1 MKNKITSI
9 CIVIS
14 FIICIIITG
23 INNMSAK
30 FERTEVIDFVDSA
43 VMTMNNCSQTDNN
56 HWKCEDEYYTTYVTK
71 GSSDEGAKFE
81 FSTFYKSENIP
92 TSHVKVTSKHIS
104 IEYGSY
110 KKYVSVSNDVISRY
124 LLWNGNK

>member
-9 CIVIS
+9 CI
-14 FIICIIITG
+14 IIFFIITG
-23 INNMSAK
+23 ITIMAAK
-30 FERTEVIDFVDSA
+30 FERTEAIDFVDSA
-43 VMTMNNCSQTDNN
+43 VMMMNNCSQTDNN
-56 HWKCEDEYYTTYVTK
+56 HWKCDDQFSTTYVTK

-81 FSTFYKSENIP
+81 YTTFYKSENIP
-92 TSHVKVTSKHIS
+92 TSHVKVTSKHIT

>member
-9 CIVIS
+9 CI
-14 FIICIIITG
+14 IIFFIITG
-23 INNMSAK
+23 ITIMASK
-30 FERTEVIDFVDSA
+30 FERTEAIDFVDSA
-43 VMTMNNCSQTDNN
+43 VMMMSNCSQTDNN
-56 HWKCEDEYYTTYVTK
+56 HWKCEDQFSTSYVTK

-81 FSTFYKSENIP
+81 YTTFYKSENIP
-92 TSHVKVTSKHIS
+92 TSHVKVTSKHIT

>member
-9 CIVIS
+9 CI
-14 FIICIIITG
+14 IIFFIITG
-23 INNMSAK
+23 ITIMAAK
-30 FERTEVIDFVDSA
+30 FERTEAIDFVDSA
-43 VMTMNNCSQTDNN
+43 VMMMSNCSQTDNN
-56 HWKCEDEYYTTYVTK
+56 HWKCEDQFSTSYVTK

-81 FSTFYKSENIP
+81 YTTFYKSENIP
-92 TSHVKVTSKHIS
+92 TSHVKVTSKHIT

>member
-9 CIVIS
+9 CI
-14 FIICIIITG
+14 IIFFIITG
-23 INNMSAK
+23 ITIMASK
-30 FERTEVIDFVDSA
+30 FEREDAIDYVDNS
-43 VMTMNNCSQTDNN
+43 VMTMNNCSQTDNS
-56 HWKCEDEYYTTYVTK
+56 HWKCEDEYSTTYVTK

-81 FSTFYKSENIP
+81 YTTFYNSKNIP
-92 TSHVKVTSKHIS
+92 TTHVKVTSKHIS

-110 KKYVSVSNDVISRY
+110 KKYVSVSNEVIGRY